1 MSTSW
6 SSLAAAAF
14 GAAFGSASVR
24 HGAPNDREVPRVGIW
39 RTLAGRAAASSQA
52 DSWLT
57 QIYAKNVANTVYVSG
72 YSGNTEYYGAP
83 RQIGLRVRKGF

>member
-1 MSTSW
+1 
-6 SSLAAAAF
+6 
-14 GAAFGSASVR
+14 VR